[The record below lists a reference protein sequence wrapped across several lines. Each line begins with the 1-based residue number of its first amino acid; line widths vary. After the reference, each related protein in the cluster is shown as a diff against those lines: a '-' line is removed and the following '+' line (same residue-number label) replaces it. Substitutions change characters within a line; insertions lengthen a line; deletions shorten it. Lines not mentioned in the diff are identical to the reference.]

1 MIRTANYEPC
11 LLARETQKLLDKR
24 LASID
29 MEVAPPSE
37 ILDKRPPYYRS
48 FPLLE
53 KSALNQECASRYAKY
68 ATVHECGVDKRG

>member
-11 LLARETQKLLDKR
+11 ILARETQKQLDKR
-24 LASID
+24 LGSVD

-53 KSALNQECASRYAKY
+53 KGVLNQECASRYGNGF
-68 ATVHECGVDKRG
+68 VECVDKRG